1 MPAIK
6 LFEYAPTR
14 SARPRWTLL
23 EAGLE
28 FESAGE
34 SPEIF
39 GSSELASVHPLR
51 KLPAAVI
58 DGKPLFESVAIC
70 NAIADL
76 VPDKNLIA
84 QPGTWSRA
92 VHDQW
97 VMFNATEMEP
107 WLWSNFLN
115 TVLLPENKRVTAC
128 IGQNVGIFKKA
139 AAVMNNV
146 LAKTDYL
153 VDDRFTVAD
162 IVVSYTLNG
171 ARKLGHLEEFA
182 SLRAYLDRLFAREHC
197 TLDQA

>member
-1 MPAIK
+1 MPIIK

-28 FESAGE
+28 FESIGG
-34 SPEIF
+34 SPEII
-39 GSSELASVHPLR
+39 GDAALAAVHPLG

-58 DGKPLFESVAIC
+58 DDKPLFESVAIC

-76 VPDKNLIA
+76 VAGKNLIA
-84 QPGTWSRA
+84 KPGTWSRA

-115 TVLLPENKRVTAC
+115 TVILREDQRVTAC
-128 IGQNVGIFKKA
+128 IDQNVGMFKRA
-139 AAVMNNV
+139 ASAMDKV
-146 LAKTDYL
+146 LESADYL
-153 VDDRFTVAD
+153 VENRFTVAD
-162 IVVSYTLNG
+162 IIVSYTLNG
-171 ARKLGHLEEFA
+171 ARKQGHLEECA
-182 SLRAYLDRLFAREHC
+182 NLRAYLDRLFAREHC
-197 TLDQA
+197 TLDQT